1 MKRILLAALLVMM
14 LSSGLTATVAAS
26 SGTVSVMFPGL
37 NDGQTVGGVMA
48 LKVIVAAPEPV
59 TSVEYFVDNGLLGK
73 VVLAPYNFDWDTTPF
88 APGPHTLKVRATD
101 RAGNTGQSEIRL
113 NVVPPLDLVVSAP
126 SDTVSIGEKIKLNV
140 NITALNPVAQID
152 LIVDNQ
158 VVSSDQTPPFNLT
171 LDTANVP
178 AGQHMVTV
186 RAIDN
191 QGQLARASL
200 SMNFQTQDTDYN
212 WLRVLLIFGLI
223 ITVVAAG
230 FAIVRTIQVMR
241 RSYQRTCRVELR
253 NLGNVPTR
261 YELLA
266 DDPAH
271 VLKFRLL
278 LNGVPMAQEPV
289 EKPIA
294 KSSTLVAP
302 PPQVVEQKPAAPP
315 KQPNQMREK
324 GRVMVDLAYTLGTII
339 PGSVGQRFTQWAAT
353 ARNVDYT
360 TQRVEYAGQ
369 QAQSLGG
376 ASSSASAAS
385 TTSPADTQ
393 KYVSTMTTNT
403 GAVNYAAVVSPTP
416 ILDIT
421 PGAWFTPYLQPRD
434 VVALSLLI
442 NPGHPNQPQHYTFRV
457 SSRAIEPAQPT
468 PLIETGQLQVGGVP
482 LIKYY
487 LPFFITAGVMIGVLV
502 VITLLLANTGA
513 LG

>member
-1 MKRILLAALLVMM
+1 MKRILLSVLFAAL
-14 LSSGLTATVAAS
+14 LSSGLTAHAAAS
-26 SGTVSVMFPGL
+26 SGTVSVLFPGL
-37 NDGQTVGGVMA
+37 TDGQTVGGVMA

-73 VVLAPYNFDWDTTPF
+73 VVLAPYNFDWDTTSF
-88 APGPHTLKVRATD
+88 APGPHTLMVRATD
-101 RAGNTGQSEIRL
+101 RAGNTGQAEIRL

-126 SDTVSIGEKIKLNV
+126 SDTVSIGEKIKLSV

-171 LDTANVP
+171 LETRDVP
-178 AGQHMVTV
+178 PGPHIITV
-186 RAIDN
+186 RAIDD

-200 SMNFQTQDTDYN
+200 PMSFQTQDTDYT
-212 WLRVLLIFGLI
+212 WLRVLLILGLI
-223 ITVVAAG
+223 ITVMAAG
-230 FAIVRTIQVMR
+230 FAIGRTIQVMR

-266 DDPAH
+266 DDPAN

-278 LNGVPMAQEPV
+278 LNGVVMAQEPL
-289 EKPIA
+289 EKP
-294 KSSTLVAP
+294 VARSNTP
-302 PPQVVEQKPAAPP
+302 AAQQPQVVDQQPAAPP
-315 KQPNQMREK
+315 KQPTQVREK

-339 PGSVGQRFTQWAAT
+339 PGSVGQRFTQWAAA

-369 QAQSLGG
+369 QAQNLGG
-376 ASSSASAAS
+376 ASQSASTVGAASSA
-385 TTSPADTQ
+385 
-393 KYVSTMTTNT
+393 TNST
-403 GAVNYAAVVSPTP
+403 GAVNTAATVPPLAPT
-416 ILDIT
+416 LDIT
-421 PGAWFTPYLQPRD
+421 PGAWFTPYLQPGD

-442 NPGHPNQPQHYTFRV
+442 NPGHPNQTQHYTFRV

-468 PLIETGQLQVGGVP
+468 PLIETGQLQVAGVP

-487 LPFFITAGVMIGVLV
+487 LPFFIVAGVMIVVLV

>member
-1 MKRILLAALLVMM
+1 MKRILLSVLLVMM
-14 LSSGLTATVAAS
+14 ISSGLTTTAVAS

-37 NDGQTVGGVMA
+37 TDGQTVGGVMA

-59 TSVEYFVDNGLLGK
+59 TSVEYFVDNGLLAK

-88 APGPHTLKVRATD
+88 TPGPHTLKVRATD

-113 NVVPPLDLVVSAP
+113 NVVPPLALVVSAP

-140 NITALNPVAQID
+140 NITALNPVAQLD

-171 LDTANVP
+171 LDTANVSP
-178 AGQHMVTV
+178 GPHIVTV
-186 RAIDN
+186 RATDN
-191 QGQLARASL
+191 QGELARARL

-223 ITVVAAG
+223 VTVVAAG
-230 FAIVRTIQVMR
+230 FAIGRTIQVMR

-278 LNGVPMAQEPV
+278 LNGVAMAQEPL
-289 EKPIA
+289 EKPVA
-294 KSSTLVAP
+294 RSSTAAAQQ
-302 PPQVVEQKPAAPP
+302 PQIVEQRPAAPP
-315 KQPNQMREK
+315 KQPSRLREQ
-324 GRVMVDLAYTLGTII
+324 GHILADLAYTLGSII
-339 PGSVGQRFTQWAAT
+339 PGSAGQRLTQWAST
-353 ARNVDYT
+353 VRNVEYT
-360 TQRVEYAGQ
+360 TQRVERAGQ

-376 ASSSASAAS
+376 SSQSASTASAANN
-385 TTSPADTQ
+385 D
-393 KYVSTMTTNT
+393 KYVSTMTTST
-403 GAVNYAAVVSPTP
+403 GAVNTAAIVPPAP
-416 ILDIT
+416 ILNIT
-421 PGAWFTPYLQPRD
+421 PGAWFTPYLQPGD
-434 VVALSLLI
+434 VVALSLLV
-442 NPGHPNQPQHYTFRV
+442 NPGHPNQPQHYIFRV
-457 SSRAIEPAQPT
+457 ISRAIEPAQST
-468 PLIETGQLQVGGVP
+468 PLIETGQLQVVGVP

-487 LPFFITAGVMIGVLV
+487 LPFFIVAGVMIGVLV

>member
-1 MKRILLAALLVMM
+1 MKRILLLVLFVLMI
-14 LSSGLTATVAAS
+14 SSRLTANAFAAFTS
-26 SGTVSVMFPGL
+26 AGTVSVLFPSL
-37 NDGQTVGGVMA
+37 TDGQTVGGVVA

-73 VVLAPYNFDWDTTPF
+73 VVLAPYTFDWDTTQF
-88 APGPHTLKVRATD
+88 APGPHTLAVRATD
-101 RAGNTGQSEIRL
+101 RAGNTGQAQVRL
-113 NVVPPLDLVVSAP
+113 NVVPPLDLVVSSP

-171 LDTANVP
+171 LDTRDVSP
-178 AGQHMVTV
+178 GQHIVTV
-186 RAIDN
+186 RAIDDK
-191 QGQLARASL
+191 GQLARASL
-200 SMNFQTQDTDYN
+200 PMSFNVQDTDYT
-212 WLRVLLIFGLI
+212 WLRVLLMVGLI
-223 ITVVAAG
+223 ITVMAAG
-230 FAIVRTIQVMR
+230 FAVGRTIQVMR

-266 DDPAH
+266 DDPAN

-278 LNGVPMAQEPV
+278 LNGVAMPQESV
-289 EKPIA
+289 EKPVA
-294 KSSTLVAP
+294 RSSEPTP
-302 PPQVVEQKPAAPP
+302 QKPTPAAQPDQP

-324 GRVMVDLAYTLGTII
+324 GRVLVDLAYTLGTII
-339 PGSVGQRFTQWAAT
+339 PGSIGQRFTQYAAT

-360 TQRVEYAGQ
+360 AQRVEYAGQ

-376 ASSSASAAS
+376 ASRSASATNTAAAS
-385 TTSPADTQ
+385 TVAAG
-393 KYVSTMTTNT
+393 Y
-403 GAVNYAAVVSPTP
+403 GAPMPPPTP
-416 ILDIT
+416 ALDIT
-421 PGAWFTPYLQPRD
+421 PGAWYTPYLQPGD

-442 NPGHPNQPQHYTFRV
+442 NPGHPDQTQHYTFRV
-457 SSRAIEPAQPT
+457 SSRAIEPAQAT
-468 PLIETGQLQVGGVP
+468 PLIETGQLQVAGVP

-487 LPFFITAGVMIGVLV
+487 LPFFIVAGVMIGVLI